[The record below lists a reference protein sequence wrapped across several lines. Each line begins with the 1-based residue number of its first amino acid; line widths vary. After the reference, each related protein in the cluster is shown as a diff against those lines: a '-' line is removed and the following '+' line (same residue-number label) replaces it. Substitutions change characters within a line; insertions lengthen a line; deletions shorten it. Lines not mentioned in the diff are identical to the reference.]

1 MISTS
6 SPDQDV
12 IAAWDSIKPLP
23 PPALKPVA
31 VASATSALIV
41 MDFDVKNCIAS
52 RRARCAVAVPKV
64 AGLLA
69 KARASGMLVVHFYNA
84 NMTREDIVP
93 QVAPVGTETAQK
105 ASGNKFFNTDLDGVL
120 KGRAITTVI
129 LAGTSANG
137 AVLTTAIG
145 AAERGYKVVV
155 PIDVIPA
162 DDIWQ
167 EQFSI
172 WQIANGPVLRDAA
185 TVTRTDMLEFGAT
198 AA

>member
-1 MISTS
+1 MTSTLS
-6 SPDQDV
+6 TDQDI
-12 IAAWDSIKPLP
+12 IATWNSIKPLP
-23 PPALKPVA
+23 PPALKSVTLA
-31 VASATSALIV
+31 TATSALIV
-41 MDFDVKNCIAS
+41 MDFDIKNCIPS
-52 RRARCAVAVPKV
+52 RRARCAVAIPKV
-64 AGLLA
+64 ADLLA
-69 KARASGMLVVHFYNA
+69 KARKSSMLVVHFYNA

-93 QVAPVGTETAQK
+93 QLAPVGNETAQK
-105 ASGNKFFNTDLDGVL
+105 ASGNKFFSTDLDSVL
-120 KGRAITTVI
+120 KGRGIDTVI

-145 AAERGYKVVV
+145 AAERRYNVVV

-172 WQIANGPVLRDAA
+172 WQIANGPGLRDASI
-185 TVTRTDMLEFGAT
+185 VTRTDLLEFRVT